1 VNDAEF
7 LDLHTSCV
15 AAFRI
20 YVAAAETTATM
31 LAKCTAN
38 PLPLAKRLELMLQE
52 NDENSAHRAYVGTK
66 RLLHDAALRGYGG
79 YSNSN

>member
-1 VNDAEF
+1 MNDAEF
-7 LDLHTSCV
+7 LKLHTSCV
-15 AAFRI
+15 TAFRI

-31 LAKCTAN
+31 LGECTAN
-38 PLPLAKRLELMLQE
+38 PLPLAKRLELMLHE
-52 NDENSAHRAYVGTK
+52 NDENSAHRTYLSTK